1 MTCLIAGASGLV
13 GGELLKILLQD
24 PQFTKIVSMARRELP
39 VQNEKLA
46 QITTPLDKVEA
57 FILPA
62 SEVAF
67 CCLGTTISKAGSQDN
82 FKLVDHEYVIRFAR
96 ASKKAGVKKFLV
108 VSALGADADSSVFYN
123 RIKGETERDLKSLK
137 FESLLIFQPSLLLGE
152 RAESRPLEKFA
163 IMSAPLLN
171 PLLVGPLAKYKPI
184 SAQAVAQSMMK
195 KAKEPSS
202 LIEIIPN
209 HEMLP

>member
-67 CCLGTTISKAGSQDN
+67 CCLGTTISKAGSQDK

-184 SAQAVAQSMMK
+184 SAQAVAQSMLK

>member
-24 PQFTKIVSMARRELP
+24 PQFTKIVSLARRELT
-39 VQNEKLA
+39 VQSEKLA

-67 CCLGTTISKAGSQDN
+67 CCLGTTISKAGSQDK